1 MISLFFSSWID
12 YIIHGILII
21 GIIGTFGGAI
31 VSKIPLISQYG
42 TLVKGVSIIALIAG
56 VFFEGYNFAMA
67 DYRAKVKEFEDMYGL
82 TYIDENNNILGA
94 GTIAFSNYPLDR
106 VAFVT
111 AVGGRLVCN
120 RDTVK
125 QIKNIAKANGA
136 TVLQALGRPSIV
148 RLWRKFNFKP
158 LNTIVEMIL

>member
-67 DYRAKVKEFEDMYGL
+67 DYRAKVKEFEDKVKVAEEQSKKVNTEIKTVYV
-82 TYIDENNNILGA
+82 
-94 GTIAFSNYPLDR
+94 DR
-106 VAFVT
+106 VKSVKETQYIIQEKIKEVEKKIDAECKVAPE
-111 AVGGRLVCN
+111 AVQLLN
-120 RDTVK
+120 QASITPK
-125 QIKNIAKANGA
+125 KEAK
-136 TVLQALGRPSIV
+136 
-148 RLWRKFNFKP
+148 K
-158 LNTIVEMIL
+158 